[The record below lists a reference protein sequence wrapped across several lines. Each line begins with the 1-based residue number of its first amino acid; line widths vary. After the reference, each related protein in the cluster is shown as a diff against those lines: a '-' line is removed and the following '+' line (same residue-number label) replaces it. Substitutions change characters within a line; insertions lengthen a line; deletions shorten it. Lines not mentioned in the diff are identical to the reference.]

1 MRDGGEGEIKVSGG
15 SLYSLTID
23 LCYAQLFVDQLAKST
38 GYLCPSLWCVCIVS
52 YCVYCVY

>member
-23 LCYAQLFVDQLAKST
+23 LCYAQLFLDQPDHI
-38 GYLCPSLWCVCIVS
+38 LCKKRLSQGVVGNIYS
-52 YCVYCVY
+52 